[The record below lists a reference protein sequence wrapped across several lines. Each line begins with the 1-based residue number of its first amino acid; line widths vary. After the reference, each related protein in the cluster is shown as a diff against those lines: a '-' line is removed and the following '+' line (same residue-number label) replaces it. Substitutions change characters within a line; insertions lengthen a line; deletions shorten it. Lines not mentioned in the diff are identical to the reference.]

1 MMYQV
6 MIHPLLSLTDEH
18 PSIEI
23 SDELLANLNI
33 PLKDKITIQLGNET
47 IIANR
52 KKSNLMNS
60 KETILFNQAC
70 VQKAKIP
77 FLPLK
82 LQATGHQQILLLGP
96 VIAIITEIKKKP
108 NLENLFPTIR
118 SFCQELHEYSQQN
131 GGLVYVSN
139 LTRFPQSGFHF
150 DGEQWVEGEVPK
162 CNIIYN
168 RIHNR
173 LIENKL
179 GFQNLK
185 QLWKDNHILLF
196 NDSFLSKRHVFDI
209 LRKKKNLQTFLPDT
223 VIFSEAMLFKW
234 ISTHSDVYI
243 KPNMGSQGRFIIH
256 FFIKDGQF
264 YIEQTSFSDQLQHS
278 FLTLKDASEL
288 LKKWIGKRDFII
300 QQTIPFI
307 KINNQKIDFRI
318 LCHKNSQHQWTVTS
332 TVARLSAENHFVSN
346 IAQGGFISRPESIL
360 LSIFNPKKTEQILH
374 LMRELALESVN
385 TLSNEANGLIGELGV
400 DIGVDM
406 DGKPWLIEVNS
417 KPSKLRDGNNPRF
430 RPSTKAIFQYCK
442 ALWIERS
449 HLNDQSRNFNDD
461 TI

>member
-1 MMYQV
+1 MYQV

-18 PSIEI
+18 PIIEI
-23 SDELLANLNI
+23 SDELLVNLNI

-70 VQKAKIP
+70 FQKAKIP

-82 LQATGHQQILLLGP
+82 LQATSHEQILLLGP

-196 NDSFLSKRHVFDI
+196 NDSFLSKKHVFDI
-209 LRKKKNLQTFLPDT
+209 LKKKK
-223 VIFSEAMLFKW
+223 IF
-234 ISTHSDVYI
+234 
-243 KPNMGSQGRFIIH
+243 
-256 FFIKDGQF
+256 
-264 YIEQTSFSDQLQHS
+264 
-278 FLTLKDASEL
+278 
-288 LKKWIGKRDFII
+288 
-300 QQTIPFI
+300 
-307 KINNQKIDFRI
+307 
-318 LCHKNSQHQWTVTS
+318 
-332 TVARLSAENHFVSN
+332 
-346 IAQGGFISRPESIL
+346 
-360 LSIFNPKKTEQILH
+360 
-374 LMRELALESVN
+374 
-385 TLSNEANGLIGELGV
+385 
-400 DIGVDM
+400 
-406 DGKPWLIEVNS
+406 
-417 KPSKLRDGNNPRF
+417 KPS
-430 RPSTKAIFQYCK
+430 FQIPLFFLKQCY
-442 ALWIERS
+442 
-449 HLNDQSRNFNDD
+449 LNGYPHTQMS
-461 TI
+461 I